1 MLRAPKPFAETA
13 APSTLGVHL
22 MQRRRE
28 LGHRR
33 VDAARI
39 IGTSWKSLM
48 WWERNERK
56 PLERSWPAIIAYLGR
71 EPWQEPRTLGEHLL
85 AERRRRG
92 LSIGGAA
99 AAMGV
104 DDTTFWWWERG
115 QRVPRFPRT
124 KAIVTAFLSGM

>member
-1 MLRAPKPFAETA
+1 
-13 APSTLGVHL
+13 

-48 WWERNERK
+48 WWERNERE
-56 PLERSWPAIIAYLGR
+56 PLDRSWPAIIAYLDR
-71 EPWQEPRTLGEHLL
+71 EPWHEPRTLGEQLL

-92 LSIGGAA
+92 LAICEAA
-99 AAMGV
+99 TAMCV
-104 DDTTFWWWERG
+104 DETTFWWWESGR
-115 QRVPRFPRT
+115 RTPRYPRT
-124 KAIVTAFLSGM
+124 KALVAAFLGGR